1 MSSNFRVDLSGV
13 VELLSRNL
21 YSGPRVFIRELLQN
35 GVDAITA
42 RRELQ
47 PDCPAQI
54 RFLLSGRTL
63 TVIDS
68 GVGLTADEAASLLST
83 IGASSKKDE
92 FGLSRSDFLGQFGI
106 GLLSCFMVSPSI
118 EVFSSSVRAAEP
130 GLTGIVRWVG
140 SSDGTWTIDDG
151 ASFAVPAH
159 IESALSDGGTAI
171 VLEGFP
177 GEQLFSLAALRD
189 VITSYGRF
197 LEVDVTLEGG
207 SEVEHLALQRPP
219 WEMAPASRAQATWCA
234 ENFGFMPFAAI
245 PLDVPEAGFKG
256 VAYVLE
262 SGANP
267 GHVMRHQVYL
277 RRMLLGSSVT
287 SLLPDWAYFVRVVG
301 NAEFLKP
308 TASREDLFDDDLVE
322 LTRQAIGEHIRVWL
336 TQLAAQEPA
345 MFKAFTALHINGLKS
360 LALTDRPTRELL
372 CRTVPFM
379 TTLGAMTIGEIIDAY
394 GGVRYVSTDDQF
406 RTIEPIA
413 AANEVCVLNAGF
425 AFDQELIGQLA
436 LDYPQ
441 VRFTALRPSD
451 LLGVLSSLPP
461 DEEAELMPFVDA
473 ASKALA
479 GQNVEMSVRRFEPGT
494 LPVLFLPDGDVA
506 GARVEGDAAAS
517 SSPLAALV
525 ESAASQ
531 RSPQAGVSS
540 PQLVFNAHSPV
551 VFEMAGAVDRPEV
564 LDSAVRGLY
573 VQALLAGRH
582 PMDSQVRSWSTS
594 VFSTLISRALK

>member
-47 PDCPAQI
+47 PDCPARI

-130 GLTGIVRWVG
+130 GRGGIVRWVG

-151 ASFAVPAH
+151 ASVAAPAH
-159 IESALSDGGTAI
+159 IESALSGGGTAI

-177 GEQLFSLAALRD
+177 DEQLSLAALRD

-277 RRMLLGSSVT
+277 RRMLLGSSVK

-322 LTRQAIGEHIRVWL
+322 FTRQAIGEHIRVWL

-441 VRFTALRPSD
+441 VRFTALRPSE

-506 GARVEGDAAAS
+506 GARVEGDAAA
-517 SSPLAALV
+517 
-525 ESAASQ
+525 
-531 RSPQAGVSS
+531 
-540 PQLVFNAHSPV
+540 
-551 VFEMAGAVDRPEV
+551 
-564 LDSAVRGLY
+564 
-573 VQALLAGRH
+573 AGRH
-582 PMDSQVRSWSTS
+582 PMDSQARSWSTS